1 MERRRHVAGFDGPS
15 SPDSVKIALARIGPV
30 DARPNG
36 HPAPPPPGPLAA
48 VDLSHPRAADVLE
61 RVRRRLATW
70 GDARI
75 ALQRASDA
83 AGTTLRLLGGPSVMG
98 SELGMRGG
106 AVAVVDRLP
115 QDRPLWIVG
124 DVRGDATALA
134 TALAFVDQADAQQDH
149 AFVALL
155 GDWTGGT
162 TGDAACVAMV
172 LDRFNAAPGRTILL
186 RGDRE
191 WQLAMDPSGG
201 MPRSPALDRMPCPLE
216 LDAAHGEIMRLLQAI
231 AVQLPMAAILPEGV
245 LLVHGSLPRPGRL
258 SDVDAL
264 ADLVG
269 EHPAL
274 LDMAFGRMHPREAEV
289 DAGEREGG
297 VIVGHD
303 QVRWSLERL
312 AQLSGRPLQR
322 VVRGQDAAP
331 EGCRWFRAY
340 GEGVALTVT
349 TMADP
354 LPEAAGGGRR
364 RPCVARLKGGRI
376 RVARI
381 EIPEELAFLAEQV
394 FPRRVP
400 DSADEEPPPHV
411 PTPAIEPMREPAT
424 TKGMALDEPAAAPTA
439 APMDPAES
447 LRSDPAAAAVH
458 FERGVRLLRSRA
470 WAGARD
476 AFADAGRVPALRR
489 EAWLNEA
496 VANLWLGST
505 GHQDALSRLR
515 QLRSEGPRDPS
526 VLLNLGIAFLAG
538 ERNPIEGVRAARAAI
553 DASPELAEAWWA
565 LGLAAA
571 MRSDGAAAAS
581 AFAKAADLG
590 CDLPPPG
597 SLHGGIPS
605 RELAAALDALRG
617 MARHVPRP
625 GAAAISL
632 HEHGLA
638 RPGT

>member
-1 MERRRHVAGFDGPS
+1 M
-15 SPDSVKIALARIGPV
+15 
-30 DARPNG
+30 
-36 HPAPPPPGPLAA
+36 
-48 VDLSHPRAADVLE
+48 DLSHPRAADVLQ
-61 RVRRRLATW
+61 RVRKRLATW
-70 GDARI
+70 GDTRI

-83 AGTTLRLLGGPSVMG
+83 AGTALRLLGGPPVMG
-98 SELGMRGG
+98 SELGMHGG
-106 AVAVVDRLP
+106 AVAVVERLP

-134 TALAFVDQADAQQDH
+134 TVLAFIDEADGLQDH

-162 TGDAACVAMV
+162 TGDAACISMV

-191 WQLAMDPSGG
+191 WHLAMDPSVGL
-201 MPRSPALDRMPCPLE
+201 PRTPALDRMPCPLE
-216 LDAAHGEIMRLLQAI
+216 LDAAHGQVMRLVQAI
-231 AVQLPMAAILPEGV
+231 AVQLPVAAILPEGV
-245 LLVHGSLPRPGRL
+245 LLVHGSVPRPGRL
-258 SDVDAL
+258 ADTKSL
-264 ADLVG
+264 ADLAG
-269 EHPAL
+269 DHPAL
-274 LDMAFGRMHPREAEV
+274 RDMAFGRMHPREAEV
-289 DAGEREGG
+289 DVGEREGG
-297 VIVGHD
+297 VIVGHE
-303 QVRWSLERL
+303 QVQRSLRQL
-312 AQLSGRPLQR
+312 AELSGRPLQR

-349 TMADP
+349 SMADP

-381 EIPEELAFLAEQV
+381 EIPEDLAFLAEQV
-394 FPRRVP
+394 FPRRIP
-400 DSADEEPPPHV
+400 DSADEEPA
-411 PTPAIEPMREPAT
+411 TPAPSPAVEPLPASTAAEGMSLQEPA
-424 TKGMALDEPAAAPTA
+424 GSSEAVPD
-439 APMDPAES
+439 DPAES

-476 AFADAGRVPALRR
+476 AFVEAGRIPALRR
-489 EAWLNEA
+489 HAWLNEA
-496 VANLWLGST
+496 VANLWLGAA
-505 GHQDALSRLR
+505 GHQDALARLR
-515 QLRSEGPRDPS
+515 QLRNEQPRDAA

-553 DASPELAEAWWA
+553 DASPELGEAWWA

-597 SLHGGIPS
+597 SLHGGIPA

-617 MARHVPRP
+617 MARHVPKP
-625 GAAAISL
+625 GAAAASL

-638 RPGT
+638 RPET

>member
-1 MERRRHVAGFDGPS
+1 M
-15 SPDSVKIALARIGPV
+15 KIALATIDLV
-30 DARPNG
+30 DARPAG

-48 VDLSHPRAADVLE
+48 VDLSHPRAADVLQ
-61 RVRRRLATW
+61 RVRRRLASW

-75 ALQRASDA
+75 ALQRALDA
-83 AGTTLRLLGGPSVMG
+83 AGTAWRLLGGPPVMG
-98 SELGMRGG
+98 SELGMHGG
-106 AVAVVDRLP
+106 SVAVVDRLP

-134 TALAFVDQADAQQDH
+134 TALAFIDEADAQQDH
-149 AFVALL
+149 SFVALL

-162 TGDAACVAMV
+162 TGDAACVAMA
-172 LDRFNAAPGRTILL
+172 LDRFNVAPGRTILL

-191 WQLAMDPSGG
+191 WQLALDPSGG
-201 MPRSPALDRMPCPLE
+201 MPRTPAFDRMPCPLE
-216 LDAAHGEIMRLLQAI
+216 LDAAHGEIMRLLQTI
-231 AVQLPMAAILPEGV
+231 AVQLPVAAILPEGV
-245 LLVHGSLPRPGRL
+245 LLVHGSVPRPGRL
-258 SDVDAL
+258 ADVDAL
-264 ADLVG
+264 TELAG

-303 QVRWSLERL
+303 QVQRSLQRL
-312 AQLSGRPLQR
+312 AELSGRSLQR
-322 VVRGQDAAP
+322 LVRGQDAAP

-400 DSADEEPPPHV
+400 DSADEEPPPR
-411 PTPAIEPMREPAT
+411 TPAIEPVQEQAT
-424 TKGMALDEPAAAPTA
+424 IEGMALDEPTAEPTA
-439 APMDPAES
+439 TPMDPAES
-447 LRSDPAAAAVH
+447 LRSDPGAAAVH

-476 AFADAGRVPALRR
+476 AFVEAGRIPSLRR

-496 VANLWLGST
+496 VANLWLGAA

-515 QLRSEGPRDPS
+515 QLRGERPRDPS

-553 DASPELAEAWWA
+553 DASPELGEAWWA

-617 MARHVPRP
+617 MARHVPKP
-625 GAAAISL
+625 GAAATSL